1 MNFKKLS
8 ILLSGLVM
16 IFGTTTAFAVW
27 DSLSDSEDGNTINI
41 GSGVNVAASTT
52 VNVAD
57 WLAGGQLVPSG
68 AVLKDGDVV
77 AAVNTFT
84 VAYTGGDLADDLF
97 LDVSYDTLLIDGLIA
112 NIDLVTIIME
122 FGYVN
127 SIFNNDFFLDNE
139 LNPALEAVPA
149 NFYNSGTTRQF
160 IYVRITVLLVAEDG
174 INQEQ
179 YDAITEGIITF
190 NLNFLAV
197 VGV

>member
-16 IFGTTTAFAVW
+16 IFGTTTAFAIW

-68 AVLKDGDVV
+68 VVLKDGDVDE
-77 AAVNTFT
+77 AVGIFT
-84 VAYTGGDLADDLF
+84 VEYTGGDLADDLF
-97 LDVSYDTLLIDGLIA
+97 LDVSYDTLLIDGSNA
-112 NIDLVTIIME
+112 NIDLVNITME
-122 FGYVN
+122 FDYDN
-127 SIFNNDFFLDNE
+127 SIFNNIFLDNV
-139 LNPALEAVPA
+139 LTHAADSA

-160 IYVRITVLLVAEDG
+160 IYVRITVSLVAENE
-174 INQEQ
+174 ITQEQ
-179 YDAITEGIITF
+179 YAAITEGTITF
-190 NLNFLAV
+190 DLNFLAA